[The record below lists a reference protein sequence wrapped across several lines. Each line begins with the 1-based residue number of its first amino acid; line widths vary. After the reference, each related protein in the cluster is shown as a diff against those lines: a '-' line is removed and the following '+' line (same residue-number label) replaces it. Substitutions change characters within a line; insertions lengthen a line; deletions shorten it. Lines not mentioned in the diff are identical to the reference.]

1 MRKETE
7 GTHLFIKSNKTIL
20 RATHVEIIDESDN
33 RCLVE
38 INQNIKSVYA
48 YLLDQYISFCKSG
61 NRLFQSY
68 NTLSNE
74 LGMSESTIKRS
85 IFVLE
90 KIGLILVDRKL
101 TFNQR
106 NNVYT
111 VYNFESLNIR
121 LFSSYLVSD
130 EFDGFFWPE
139 RKQTPVIKK
148 IEEYCSACGCL
159 IEYGCCTN
167 HRCPN
172 SEVPF

>member
-1 MRKETE
+1 
-7 GTHLFIKSNKTIL
+7 
-20 RATHVEIIDESDN
+20 
-33 RCLVE
+33 
-38 INQNIKSVYA
+38 
-48 YLLDQYISFCKSG
+48 
-61 NRLFQSY
+61 
-68 NTLSNE
+68 
-74 LGMSESTIKRS
+74 MSESTIKRS

-130 EFDGFFWPE
+130 ESDGFFWPE

-148 IEEYCSACGCL
+148 IEEF
-159 IEYGCCTN
+159 
-167 HRCPN
+167 
-172 SEVPF
+172 V